1 MEYENIGKS
10 LAGTEWGQT
19 KGAETLNNIIKSK
32 SAPITMTKRKFDI
45 KLLLLKYTGL
55 APAEIAVVE
64 VEPLDTGRGY
74 VMGVGSKYWTFKS
87 RSLGKSENSLVAICK
102 IENLMVIMGG
112 EEFFDLWE
120 NLE

>member
-19 KGAETLNNIIKSK
+19 KGAETLNNIIK
-32 SAPITMTKRKFDI
+32 ANLLQHYDKRKFDI

-87 RSLGKSENSLVAICK
+87 RSLGKSDNSLVAICK